1 MNAMFAYID
10 AGTGS
15 LLLQG
20 VVAGL
25 FTVVLF
31 FRQIKLWLLKMLSS
45 KNNSEMK

>member
-25 FTVVLF
+25 FTAILF
-31 FRQIKLWLLKMLSS
+31 FRQLKLWLLKMLQG
-45 KNNSEMK
+45 KNNDDMK